1 MSYSVESNTSQVIA
15 RLTQRARALQREYE
29 AAVTNNVEYAVA
41 VDRGY
46 TRTIVW
52 SELSKKNIA
61 AIILSMKKRKGQ
73 PRVWEGKGL
82 DVQRGEG
89 FVKIIVPPA
98 GMVVKSIGPT
108 KKIGR
113 NILKA
118 LPKVF
123 GDKELKAA
131 VAEIAFAAQSILV
144 SNTPVDQGVLIKGWE
159 VRT

>member
-73 PRVWEGKGL
+73 PRV
-82 DVQRGEG
+82 
-89 FVKIIVPPA
+89 
-98 GMVVKSIGPT
+98 
-108 KKIGR
+108 
-113 NILKA
+113 
-118 LPKVF
+118 
-123 GDKELKAA
+123 
-131 VAEIAFAAQSILV
+131 
-144 SNTPVDQGVLIKGWE
+144 
-159 VRT
+159 